1 MYVPARHAQPDPAAL
16 HGLMA
21 AFPFAVLVTQGPDG
35 PVADHLPFALDRDRG
50 PHGVLRGHVARANP
64 VWRTLE
70 AGAPCLVVFQGEQ
83 AYMSAGWY
91 ASKAEH
97 GKVVPTWN
105 YRAVHASGRPRLVSD
120 PAEVLNLL
128 RALTDQQEAAEA
140 TPWAVDDAPAS
151 YIDAMARAIVAF
163 EIEITDLQ
171 GRWKLSQSD
180 TPADRAGVIAGLRQ
194 RPSTEA
200 HALADQIEAA
210 RPVSLSFS
218 PTP

>member
-1 MYVPARHAQPDPAAL
+1 VYVPARHAQTDPAAL
-16 HGLMA
+16 QGLVS
-21 AFPFAVLVTQGPDG
+21 AFPFGLLVTQGADG
-35 PVADHLPFALDRDRG
+35 PVGDHLPFVLDHHRG
-50 PHGVLRGHVARANP
+50 THGVLRGHVARANP

-83 AYMSAGWY
+83 AYMSPGWC

-120 PAEVLNLL
+120 PAEVLSLL

-140 TPWAVDDAPAS
+140 TPWAVDDAPPS
-151 YIDAMARAIVAF
+151 YIDAMACAIVAF
-163 EIEITDLQ
+163 EIEITHLQ

-180 TPADRAGVIAGLRQ
+180 TPADRAGMVAGLRQ
-194 RPSTEA
+194 RTGTEA
-200 HALADQIEAA
+200 HALADQIQAA
-210 RPVSLSFS
+210 QPVPLSLST
-218 PTP
+218 TP